1 MIPEDHENKG
11 NGGQEA
17 LIVKKFPW
25 SIPKEMYSEEYTE
38 ETRRR
43 RYVIEF

>member
-1 MIPEDHENKG
+1 MIHEDHGNKG

-25 SIPKEMYSEEYTE
+25 SIPKECIAKSTQKRPAEDASS
-38 ETRRR
+38 
-43 RYVIEF
+43 